1 MNQLQDISAG
11 MKGGEV
17 STRVNGNMY
26 AIKTEIE
33 RLESLIK
40 TIQGKLPDTSEVQEE
55 VFQGVSIVA
64 LPETPLLEL
73 H

>member
-40 TIQGKLPDTSEVQEE
+40 TIQGKLTDTSEV
-55 VFQGVSIVA
+55 
-64 LPETPLLEL
+64 
-73 H
+73 